1 MKSDKEINLGNQNIN
16 PHIPEFQFSATRTLL
31 MDCLSVVSAA
41 RLFSSFLFS
50 ATQLNWASVFFSWSL
65 QSCPELCCSMVTVSS
80 AVLVP
85 SDFLAPNWA
94 A

>member
-50 ATQLNWASVFFSWSL
+50 ATQLNWASVFFFVVPAIL
-65 QSCPELCCSMVTVSS
+65 PRTVLLDGHSFQRS
-80 AVLVP
+80 AG
-85 SDFLAPNWA
+85 AK
-94 A
+94 